1 MAPSAQKMGKNI
13 NKGLKLKH
21 DLLQNFER
29 PFPQTIIT
37 RIPLNFSPVAS
48 MFINFD
54 AYRFILSFHFV
65 LEIVRGWVSQS

>member
-1 MAPSAQKMGKNI
+1 MGENI
-13 NKGLKLKH
+13 NKGPKH